1 VEFLNYHH
9 LRYFWAVAKEGGLTR
24 AAGKLNV
31 SQPTICAQ
39 VQALEN
45 ALEEKLFR
53 RRGRRLELTE
63 AGQQVFSY
71 AEEIFSLGSDLMSTL
86 KARPT
91 TRPLR
96 IQIGIVNSLP
106 KLVSYEIIKPVFQLP
121 QPVRAAC
128 YEAKTIDLLAQLA
141 AYRLDIVLADE
152 PSPSSVNLKVFN
164 HLLGESG
171 LSFCAAPKLAAPL
184 KRGFPY
190 SLHEAPALLPAAD
203 TALRRSLEKWFEQHR
218 IRPRVVAEFDD
229 AALMKVAATDDLGF
243 CPLPR
248 IVVDE
253 AVSHYGVEIIGHTEE
268 CREQFYAISAERKLN
283 HPAVLAITSAAQT
296 TLFGKRSS
304 RERQKGAVGSFAKR
318 TRRANG
324 LPEAA

>member
-1 VEFLNYHH
+1 MEFLNYHH
-9 LRYFWAVAKEGGLTR
+9 LRYFWAVAKEGGLTK
-24 AAGKLNV
+24 AAAKLNV
-31 SQPTICAQ
+31 TQPTICAQ
-39 VQALEN
+39 IQALEG

-71 AEEIFSLGSDLMSTL
+71 AEEIFSLGSDLLSTL
-86 KARPT
+86 QARPT

-96 IQIGIVNSLP
+96 IQIGIVDSLP

-121 QPVRAAC
+121 HPVQVAC

-164 HLLGESG
+164 HLLGECG
-171 LSFCAAPKLAAPL
+171 LSFCAAPKLAARL
-184 KRGFPY
+184 KSRFPQ
-190 SLHEAPALLPAAD
+190 SLHEAPALLPTAD
-203 TALRRSLEKWFEQHR
+203 TALRRSLEKWFEERR

-229 AALMKVAATDDLGF
+229 AALMKVAATDALGF

-253 AVSHYGVEIIGHTEE
+253 AVSHYGVQVIGHTEE

-296 TLFGKRSS
+296 TLFGGASS
-304 RERQKGAVGSFAKR
+304 RKRQK
-318 TRRANG
+318 RASTQ
-324 LPEAA
+324 PV

>member
-1 VEFLNYHH
+1 MEFLNYHH
-9 LRYFWAVAKEGGLTR
+9 LRYFWAVAKEGGLTK
-24 AAGKLNV
+24 AAAKLNV
-31 SQPTICAQ
+31 TQPTICSQ
-39 VQALEN
+39 VQALEG

-71 AEEIFSLGSDLMSTL
+71 AEEIFSLGSDLLNTL

-96 IQIGIVNSLP
+96 IQIGIVDSLP

-121 QPVRAAC
+121 YPVQAAC

-152 PSPSSVNLKVFN
+152 PSPSSVNLKLFN
-164 HLLGESG
+164 HLLGECG
-171 LSFCAAPKLAAPL
+171 LSFCAAPKLAARL
-184 KRGFPY
+184 KGGFPK
-190 SLHEAPALLPAAD
+190 SLHEAPALLPTAD
-203 TALRRSLEKWFEQHR
+203 TALRRSLEKWFEER
-218 IRPRVVAEFDD
+218 KIRPRVVAEFDD
-229 AALMKVAATDDLGF
+229 AALMKVAASDALGF
-243 CPLPR
+243 CPLPQ

-253 AVSHYGVEIIGHTEE
+253 AVSHYGVEVVGHTEE
-268 CREQFYAISAERKLN
+268 CRQQFYAISAERKLN

-296 TLFGKRSS
+296 TLFGRNSARRRPKRS
-304 RERQKGAVGSFAKR
+304 ER
-318 TRRANG
+318 
-324 LPEAA
+324 